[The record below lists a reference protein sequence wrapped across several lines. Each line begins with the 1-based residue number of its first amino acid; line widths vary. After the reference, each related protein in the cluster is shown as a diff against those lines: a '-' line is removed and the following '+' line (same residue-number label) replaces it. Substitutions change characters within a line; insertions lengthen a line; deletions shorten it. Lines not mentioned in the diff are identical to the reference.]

1 MIHSCGIFLITE
13 SWKVLIGK
21 ASKQGAH
28 QLYSI
33 PKGKCED
40 NENPLDAAIRELYE
54 EANIDIDQSKYKIH
68 ELDIIQY
75 PKKSKCLHP
84 FFITSLKETDFP
96 NIKCNSFAPSGKPEL
111 TDLEWK
117 PMKECEQLLHPTQ
130 AEALAKIR
138 TFLLTHQL

>member
-1 MIHSCGIFLITE
+1 MTHSCGIFLITE

-28 QLYSI
+28 QLYSF
-33 PKGKCED
+33 PKGKRED
-40 NENPLDAAIRELYE
+40 NESPLDAAIRELYE
-54 EANIDIDQSKYKIH
+54 EANIHIDQSKYRIH
-68 ELDIIQY
+68 ELDVILY

-96 NIKCNSFAPSGKPEL
+96 NIKCNSYAPSGKPEL

-117 PMKECEQLLHPTQ
+117 PIKECINLLHPTQ
-130 AEALAKIR
+130 ATALEKI
-138 TFLLTHQL
+138 TEFLLTHQL